1 MKRNLF
7 RRLSN
12 GRIINTEFTLL
23 HYPLYW
29 HYDILAG
36 LKAMAA
42 MGLIRDPR
50 CSQALD
56 LLESK
61 QLADGGWPAERR
73 YYKVSKK
80 IKLGN
85 EDVEWGSTGAKIRN
99 EWVSA
104 DALYV
109 LCAAGRIKV

>member
-1 MKRNLF
+1 
-7 RRLSN
+7 
-12 GRIINTEFTLL
+12 LL

-29 HYDILAG
+29 HYDILLG
-36 LKAMAA
+36 LKAMAE

-61 QLADGGWPAERR
+61 QLPGEGWPAERR
-73 YYKVSKK
+73 YYRVSKE

-85 EDVEWGSTGAKIRN
+85 EDVDWGPTSTRTRN
-99 EWVSA
+99 DWVSA

-109 LCAAGRIKV
+109 LRAAGRLKV